1 MRCAVTKARPH
12 GNKRL
17 PKPTNQQGKMQQ
29 HDDDESQ
36 KPPATPEQRKSQR
49 RSTSLFKRPAAA
61 AAVATQMT
69 APPEKSTTTSPT
81 KSPATVCNNAAL
93 RQRQQKEAYVGMRV
107 DKFFGAVRYT
117 GTVTAYFPAEEM
129 EPGVGELWNIRFDDD
144 DQEDVDEKELIAL
157 LKIYDEKHD
166 RHRHGPKHNKRPRQ
180 PPPSAVALTTPTAPT
195 TKKKKTKK
203 YPAGK

>member
-1 MRCAVTKARPH
+1 
-12 GNKRL
+12 
-17 PKPTNQQGKMQQ
+17 MQQ
-29 HDDDESQ
+29 HDDDESGT
-36 KPPATPEQRKSQR
+36 PPVSPEKRKSRR
-49 RSTSLFKRPAAA
+49 RSTSPYKRPAV
-61 AAVATQMT
+61 AAVATQTT
-69 APPEKSTTTSPT
+69 AQLETSMTTSPT
-81 KSPATVCNNAAL
+81 KSQKTQSNNAAL

-107 DKFFGAVRYT
+107 AKFFGAVRYN
-117 GTVTAYFPAEEM
+117 GTVTAYFSADEM